1 MLVQVYGSE
10 AVCRKCVC
18 ECLKRFRKGKETTED
33 EPRFGRPSTS
43 RTPEMIDKVRQ
54 MLTQNRRLTLRLIAE
69 ELGIKRTRRTPS
81 SAVICVSGRSAHDL
95 CRISS
100 QTRRKQNGWKLLE
113 SSFPC
118 VAKIHWFWKISSR
131 EMRPGA
137 TCSIRN
143 QNGNQ

>member
-81 SAVICVSGRSAHDL
+81 SAVICVSGRSSPDSAAQAH
-95 CRISS
+95 
-100 QTRRKQNGWKLLE
+100 RRAGSKTDGN
-113 SSFPC
+113 
-118 VAKIHWFWKISSR
+118 FWSLHFHVW
-131 EMRPGA
+131 PG
-137 TCSIRN
+137 SIASGKYRHER
-143 QNGNQ
+143 